1 MTATVDRA
9 MTVARAFALGFG
21 AVYVLVGILGFIPG
35 ITQDADP
42 HDKLL
47 GLFAIN
53 WFHNLA
59 HLLIGVAG
67 LAASRQHDMSRLY
80 AQAVGVAYAGLFVIG
95 LFTGDFLD
103 ILPLNGLDNILHLLS
118 AIVALVIGFTAI
130 GERLVSERRAA
141 TA

>member
-1 MTATVDRA
+1 MTAIADRG
-9 MTVARAFALGFG
+9 MTVARAFALVFG
-21 AVYVLVGILGFIPG
+21 AVYVLVGILGVIPG
-35 ITQDADP
+35 ITPDADP

-67 LAASRQHDMSRLY
+67 LAASRQHDMSRIY
-80 AQAVGVAYAGLFVIG
+80 AQAVGIAYAGLFVIG
-95 LFTGDFLD
+95 LFTDDFLD
-103 ILPLNGLDNILHLLS
+103 ILPLNAADDILHLLS
-118 AIVALVIGFTAI
+118 AIVALVIGFTDI
-130 GERLVSERRAA
+130 GRRLVSGRPA